1 MESSRPI
8 YEYKNFLGDI
18 KSPAFIVKG
27 DIKKYRYNY
36 FVVAS
41 NIIQEGLNKA
51 LFSEPNK
58 EGQYLNYGCLI
69 ELIDK
74 TKKNLTNETINTT
87 ITINEKDYEV
97 AVRNLDSDVELI
109 MVKLREENYKKQKQ
123 ELVEPKEKIKDLNL
137 KVEVQQELLKS
148 AYETLQEL
156 KQQVKLNEQ
165 YIKWIQQERNVIERY
180 KIIIRTL
187 LVVLLLV
194 LILFIYLN

>member
-1 MESSRPI
+1 MEALG
-8 YEYKNFLGDI
+8 YKYKSTVEDSI
-18 KSPAFIVKG
+18 KLAYSILNQSVETVKT
-27 DIKKYRYNY
+27 
-36 FVVAS
+36 
-41 NIIQEGLNKA
+41 
-51 LFSEPNK
+51 P
-58 EGQYLNYGCLI
+58 
-69 ELIDK
+69 
-74 TKKNLTNETINTT
+74 
-87 ITINEKDYEV
+87 

-180 KIIIRTL
+180 KIIIRVL
-187 LVVLLLV
+187 LVILLLV